1 MIVAV
6 LLQEEDLFWATSVL
20 TLTET
25 DVKSLS
31 IDILD
36 IFELIELLLQ
46 LQEICISDDEKL
58 TGESSGVED
67 LGNSSKPRLGSSPSS
82 RFTDTSIT
90 DSQSSKCF
98 KIFLANTCAPLLL
111 R

>member
-20 TLTET
+20 TQTET

-36 IFELIELLLQ
+36 IFELLLQ

-67 LGNSSKPRLGSSPSS
+67 LGNLSKPRLGSSLSS